1 MVVKKPNGDGKVKNG
16 GSKTTRGK
24 ATEANLNLVDKNGNM
39 LPAESKTKRDDKCQ
53 VKRQGIKAINSTESK
68 ASNNQEIITTYEADD
83 GTIYE
88 LDGKIQLGITVSEHN
103 GLIYLALGFFWF
115 LTVNCLSY
123 YCNYL

>member
-16 GSKTTRGK
+16 GSKTTRAK

-88 LDGKIQLGITVSEHN
+88 LDGKGLTWHNCWRTQRFNIFGFGVFLVSDRK
-103 GLIYLALGFFWF
+103 LFVLL
-115 LTVNCLSY
+115 L
-123 YCNYL
+123 